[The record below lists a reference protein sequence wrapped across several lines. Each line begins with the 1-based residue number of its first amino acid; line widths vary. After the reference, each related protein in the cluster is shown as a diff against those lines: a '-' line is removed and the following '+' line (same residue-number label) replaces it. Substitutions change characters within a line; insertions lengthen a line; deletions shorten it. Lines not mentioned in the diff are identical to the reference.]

1 MYRNHADQTF
11 IEIESE
17 DLENDRFFYR
27 FLRFPPSIVP
37 RDLFDEMGCTTGE
50 ECFQYRIEEGSQ
62 FFEID
67 DS

>member
-1 MYRNHADQTF
+1 MDSTDQF
-11 IEIESE
+11 
-17 DLENDRFFYR
+17 DLENYIHFYKFSRFQ
-27 FLRFPPSIVP
+27 LHIDP
-37 RDLFDEMGCTTGE
+37 RDLFDEMGCTTGA